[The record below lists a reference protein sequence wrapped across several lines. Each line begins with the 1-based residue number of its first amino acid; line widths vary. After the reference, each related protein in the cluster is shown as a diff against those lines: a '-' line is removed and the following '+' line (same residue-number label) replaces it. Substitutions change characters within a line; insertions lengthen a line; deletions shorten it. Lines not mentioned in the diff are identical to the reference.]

1 MTTKIVTTSL
11 NTEHTKLALI
21 KLSTTDYWT
30 ENAKLETANRRSL
43 LLPSLMLLL
52 LLAELAAPWLV
63 LLPPRCVDATG
74 RLATGKETSRANRR
88 LSALLP
94 NKSAAS
100 NLPSLLLG
108 ERDGRREQS
117 AAA

>member
-21 KLSTTDYWT
+21 KLGTTDYWT
-30 ENAKLETANRRSL
+30 ENAKLERANRRSL
-43 LLPSLMLLL
+43 LLSPLMILL

-74 RLATGKETSRANRR
+74 RLAAGKETSRADRR

-100 NLPSLLLG
+100 NLPSLLPTG
-108 ERDGRREQS
+108 
-117 AAA
+117 